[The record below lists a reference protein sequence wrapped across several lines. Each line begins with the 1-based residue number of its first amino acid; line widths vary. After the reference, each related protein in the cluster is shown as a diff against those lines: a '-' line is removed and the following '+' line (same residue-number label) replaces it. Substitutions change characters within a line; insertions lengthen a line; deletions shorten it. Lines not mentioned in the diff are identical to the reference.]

1 MAKEPTHQENVLTQN
16 VLTEAQQYA
25 GYYLQEDDHCIYI
38 CKGDKRLTILSLYTT
53 SNAIREAVDNLRKGG
68 ENEKKVTG

>member
-25 GYYLQEDDHCIYI
+25 GYYLREDDHNIFIYN
-38 CKGDKRLTILSLYTT
+38 GDIMRAVCSLHTT
-53 SNAIREAVDNLRKGG
+53 SDIIRETVDNLRKGG
-68 ENEKKVTG
+68 I

>member
-1 MAKEPTHQENVLTQN
+1 MAKEPTHSEDVLTQN
-16 VLTEAQQYA
+16 VLLLDQLEA

-53 SNAIREAVDNLRKGG
+53 SDAIRQEVDRLRMGRGG
-68 ENEKKVTG
+68 N